1 MEGGPGAPGSTAWLP
16 VGVERD
22 GKPPLVLAVLE
33 LSGVHGEQWHSPVLA
48 DFLRI
53 SGVLLLRCLRLRQ
66 LQRAH
71 RDLHQSAQSVR
82 ARFRVQQALYG
93 WRLVVLRRGA
103 AKDA

>member
-1 MEGGPGAPGSTAWLP
+1 MN
-16 VGVERD
+16 D
-22 GKPPLVLAVLE
+22 PLVLAVLE